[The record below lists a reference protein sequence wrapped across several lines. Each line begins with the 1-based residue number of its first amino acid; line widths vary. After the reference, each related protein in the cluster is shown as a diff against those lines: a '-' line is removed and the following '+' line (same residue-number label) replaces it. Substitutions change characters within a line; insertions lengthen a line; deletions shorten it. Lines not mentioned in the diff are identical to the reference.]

1 MLYQMAEAD
10 FLYLKKWGFTQGNL
24 SSHLAKLERAGY
36 VAVKKSFKGNYPM
49 TVCSLTKA
57 GRDALESYARMLK
70 YVSGATGGSMSS
82 GS

>member
-1 MLYQMAEAD
+1 
-10 FLYLKKWGFTQGNL
+10 
-24 SSHLAKLERAGY
+24 
-36 VAVKKSFKGNYPM
+36 VKKSFKGNYPM